1 MRIGNGYDI
10 HLLLAGRALILGGI
24 EIPFAKGL
32 QGHSDG
38 DVLIHAVA
46 DAILGALGMGDIGHY
61 YPDTDPRLKGMSS
74 LRMLDDLKQEL
85 EKRMMKIGNLDT
97 VIIAEAPKLAPFTA
111 AMRSSLAQHLA
122 TEEARVNIKAKT
134 GEKLDAIGRGEAIA
148 VHAVALLI
156 PL

>member
-10 HLLLAGRALILGGI
+10 HSLLAGRTLILGGI

-38 DVLIHAVA
+38 DVLIHAVS
-46 DAILGALGMGDIGHY
+46 DAILGALGLGDIGYY
-61 YPDTDPRLKGMSS
+61 YPDTDPGLKGMSS

-85 EKRMMKIGNLDT
+85 EKQKMKIGNLDT
-97 VIIAEAPKLAPFTA
+97 IIIAEAPKLAPFTA
-111 AMRSSLAQHLA
+111 SMRSCLAKHLA
-122 TEEARVNIKAKT
+122 TDESRLNIKAKT